1 MSLKVSFKNGIVEES
16 KDIRLLAIEKEHVK
30 TVEQWATIKNSVP
43 SALGRQELVLPT
55 QKLLQMIL

>member
-1 MSLKVSFKNGIVEES
+1 MSLKVSFKNGIIEES

-30 TVEQWATIKNSVP
+30 TVELWATIKNSVL

-55 QKLLQMIL
+55 QK